1 MLRKKR
7 CHLRRTIHLVS
18 IYFICSIAGMS
29 VILLTFE
36 MIPGRRLEIL
46 AYLQQQKQQHGNET
60 ANSLSNRR
68 SSYHSANNNGI
79 TPKLHQEIKRNEK
92 EEMTSDSGLNL
103 TELQQNLLRIIKKD
117 DHIALSYYNLSRQ
130 RLDHCPFEF
139 LINGSN
145 ICKPQSPFLIILVPS
160 APKHLQ
166 ARMDIRETW
175 GQYANNLTLPAPNT
189 SVKVSIAF
197 LMGTVE
203 NTTDTSSLLSESNKY
218 QDIVIA
224 DFHDSYKN
232 LTRKVLTGLKWVT
245 VYCASAE
252 YILKVDDDIF
262 IHIPNLI
269 EMLKRIPANSK
280 GGIYGLMYP
289 HGITQRKGKWAV
301 SNAEYPMS
309 KYPQYM
315 SGNSYVISKNIAK
328 DLLMA
333 SQYMPYLSIEDA
345 FITGILSRIIG
356 AQHVPRNT
364 FTSWSKQKPEPCEFM
379 KENMISGNRMD
390 TGLMKTMWFTQLNYT
405 LSCQH

>member
-1 MLRKKR
+1 MLRMVP
-7 CHLRRTIHLVS
+7 RRQ
-18 IYFICSIAGMS
+18 
-29 VILLTFE
+29 
-36 MIPGRRLEIL
+36 LEIR
-46 AYLQQQKQQHGNET
+46 AYMQQEKQQHRNET
-60 ANSLSNRR
+60 ENSLINRLCSN
-68 SSYHSANNNGI
+68 HSANNNGI
-79 TPKLHQEIKRNEK
+79 TPRILQEIKRNEI
-92 EEMTSDSGLNL
+92 EETTSDSGLNL
-103 TELQQNLLRIIKKD
+103 TELQKNLLQSIKKD
-117 DHIALSYYNLSRQ
+117 DHIALSYYNLSRP
-130 RLDHCPFEF
+130 RLDHCPFKF

-175 GQYANNLTLPAPNT
+175 GQYASNLTLPAPNT
-189 SVKVSIAF
+189 LVKVSIFF
-197 LMGTVE
+197 LFGTVE
-203 NTTDTSSLLSESNKY
+203 NTTDNDRLLSESNKY

-245 VYCASAE
+245 EYCAGAK

-262 IHIPNLI
+262 MHIPNLI
-269 EMLKRIPANSK
+269 DMLEQIPANSK
-280 GGIYGLMYP
+280 GGIYGFMY
-289 HGITQRKGKWAV
+289 TNNKANRKGKYAV

-315 SGNSYVISKNIAK
+315 GGNSYVISNNIARQ
-328 DLLMA
+328 LLMA

-356 AQHVPRNT
+356 AQRVPRNT
-364 FTSWSKQKPEPCEFM
+364 FTTWKKHKPEPCKFI
-379 KENMISGNRMD
+379 KDNMISGNNMD